1 MNAIKS
7 AISAY
12 MNVHEK
18 VAWPIGTGLVVVLI
32 GIAVYA
38 RWIQPEAEFDKITSS
53 MPAVVNW
60 GLVVIIC
67 LLLPPVLWHFLQ
79 MAFLVVLSVF
89 AWVWV
94 AAPLAFLGWIFGTI
108 RDALRKRRSP

>member
-38 RWIQPEAEFDKITSS
+38 R
-53 MPAVVNW
+53 
-60 GLVVIIC
+60 
-67 LLLPPVLWHFLQ
+67 
-79 MAFLVVLSVF
+79 
-89 AWVWV
+89 
-94 AAPLAFLGWIFGTI
+94 
-108 RDALRKRRSP
+108 